1 MSSLEVIRRLH
12 QHRMWS
18 NAKLLAAVEALP
30 PGELQTKLPIGQ
42 GTLWRSLMH
51 LYAAEWAWLAALAGD
66 EAPVLPGDLS
76 TGLPGNQQGEGGISS
91 LVELRTAWAEVD
103 ARWCDYLDSLTG
115 TQLDEVVYKIS
126 STQQT
131 RQSSRRLDILL
142 HVCTH
147 AHYTTAQVINMLRHV
162 GAASLPDPMLITM
175 ARQEMATRGT

>member
-1 MSSLEVIRRLH
+1 MSSLSVIRRLH

-18 NAKLLAAVEALP
+18 NAKLLAAAETLP

-51 LYAAEWAWLAALAGD
+51 MYAAEWAWLAALAGD

-91 LVELRTAWAEVD
+91 LAELRTAWATVD
-103 ARWCDYLDSLTG
+103 ARWRDYLAGLTEA
-115 TQLDEVVYKIS
+115 QLDEVVYKIS

-175 ARQEMATRGT
+175 ARQEMAARGT